1 MREPSPGQENMSAKS
16 GEFTAIAKVDDLKNY
31 EMRRYVV
38 NGKKV
43 LLAKADGSFYAARD
57 RCPHLGAAL
66 SKGKLAGTLLTC
78 PLHYSSFDLK
88 TGRVVRWTQLS
99 GVMLKLNDIIR
110 PPRPLTIYP
119 VKVENGQVMVRV

>member
-1 MREPSPGQENMSAKS
+1 MATNA
-16 GEFTAIAKVDDLKNY
+16 GEFTAVAQVDDLKNY
-31 EMRRYVV
+31 EMRRYAV

-43 LLAKADGSFYAARD
+43 LLARADGFFYAARD
-57 RCPHLGAAL
+57 RCPHLGAPL
-66 SKGKLAGTLLTC
+66 SRGKLAGTLLTC

-99 GVMLKLNDIIR
+99 GVMLKLNNIVR

-119 VKVENGQVMVRV
+119 VKVENGQVWVQV